1 MAVNHEMLKEAR
13 DERGWTQA
21 TLAARLGVSQGYV
34 ALLESGRRQPS
45 DALRRRLAR
54 VLQLPATSLP
64 TTVGRATAD
73 VDALVAELADLG
85 YPGFSHLRR
94 GRPRRNPGALLLD
107 ALAAEALDPRTAEAL
122 PWLLLTFPDLDWDWL
137 LPQVKQRDLQNRLG
151 YVVSLARNVAHLQGL
166 DVTRVLEEREALLER
181 SRLVREDVFG
191 RSSLTDAERRWLR
204 SNRPPEAA
212 HWNILSDLRPES
224 LVHGG

>member
-1 MAVNHEMLKEAR
+1 MNHEMLKEAR

-21 TLAARLGVSQGYV
+21 ALAARLGVSQGYV

-64 TTVGRATAD
+64 TTASRATAD
-73 VDALVAELADLG
+73 VGALAAELADLG

-122 PWLLLTFPDLDWDWL
+122 PWLLLAFPDLF
-137 LPQVKQRDLQNRLG
+137 QTV
-151 YVVSLARNVAHLQGL
+151 
-166 DVTRVLEEREALLER
+166 ER
-181 SRLVREDVFG
+181 F
-191 RSSLTDAERRWLR
+191 
-204 SNRPPEAA
+204 
-212 HWNILSDLRPES
+212 
-224 LVHGG
+224 

>member
-1 MAVNHEMLKEAR
+1 MLKEAR

-21 TLAARLGVSQGYV
+21 TLAARLGLSQGYV
-34 ALLESGRRQPS
+34 ALLESGRRKPS

-64 TTVGRATAD
+64 TTASRATGDA
-73 VDALVAELADLG
+73 DALAAELADLG

-94 GRPRRNPGALLLD
+94 GRPRRNPGAVLFD

-122 PWLLLTFPDLDWDWL
+122 PWLLLAFPDLDWDWL
-137 LPQVKQRDLQNRLG
+137 LPLVKQQDLQNRLG

-166 DVTRVLEEREALLER
+166 DVALALEAREALLER

-212 HWNILSDLRPES
+212 HWNVLSDLRAEN
-224 LVHGG
+224 LVYGG